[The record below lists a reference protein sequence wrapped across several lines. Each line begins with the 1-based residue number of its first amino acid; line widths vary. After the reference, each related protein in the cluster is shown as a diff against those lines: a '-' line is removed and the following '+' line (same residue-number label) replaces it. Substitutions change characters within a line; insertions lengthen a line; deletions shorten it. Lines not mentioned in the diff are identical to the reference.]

1 MQATRLGIECL
12 GQVRRMRL
20 LSILKKME
28 ELGRFF
34 ERMVD
39 WFDEDEIVDD
49 AERKRP
55 IVKYLDP
62 DSEYQW
68 KALPTFE
75 RGTWEEFKAQA
86 MSSYPAAEEVTKGLV
101 AALKRKIKKIG

>member
-1 MQATRLGIECL
+1 
-12 GQVRRMRL
+12 
-20 LSILKKME
+20 ME

-49 AERKRP
+49 AEIKRR

-62 DSEYQW
+62 DSEYQ
-68 KALPTFE
+68 
-75 RGTWEEFKAQA
+75 
-86 MSSYPAAEEVTKGLV
+86 
-101 AALKRKIKKIG
+101 